1 MDKNLVVNIENVY
14 LKSDR
19 GKSLFEDIT
28 FRLENGKTA
37 IISGS
42 AGSGKSLLVQL
53 LIGERFADTGSV
65 TVLGK
70 ILKKNNKKELKKVRQ
85 QVGGVGGMF
94 VLIPHYTVSENIVF
108 PLILNG
114 ERKAGRK
121 EKLLKILTEF
131 SLLKQ
136 AGEYPD
142 SLTRVENTM
151 VQFARASIANQPLLI
166 IDEPAAGL
174 DANTYLRIVEFL
186 KKAAVS
192 GRSTVILS
200 SERPQYEIPG
210 SSFYQLENGKIK

>member
-1 MDKNLVVNIENVY
+1 MDKKYAVNIENVY

-28 FRLENGKTA
+28 FRLESGKTA

-42 AGSGKSLLVQL
+42 AGSGKSLFAQL
-53 LIGERFADTGSV
+53 LIGERFSDSGSV

-70 ILKKNNKKELKKVRQ
+70 ILKKNRKKDLKKVRQ

-94 VLIPHYTVSENIVF
+94 ALIPHYTVSENIMF

-114 ERKAGRK
+114 ERKSTRK
-121 EKLLKILTEF
+121 EKLLKVLTEF

-142 SLTRVENTM
+142 SLTRVENM
-151 VQFARASIANQPLLI
+151 LVQFARASIASQPLLI

-174 DANTYLRIVEFL
+174 DANTSRRIFEFL
-186 KKAAVS
+186 KKAAIS

-200 SERPQYEIPG
+200 SERPQHEIPG
-210 SSFYQLENGKIK
+210 SSFYRLENGQIK